1 MSIFENGNAEHYT
14 NYAMLTMMKERLWND
29 WRRFIGQNLITSE
42 FLVNQNFLHGNL
54 SSAIRHMVTPRLA
67 STEFARKMAGLRN
80 VARLVS
86 IEGEHVWGFIQEAII
101 RLDERREGHEHEE
114 QLPSFS
120 DDIVS
125 KADTL
130 ERDDDDDDDEEKT
143 SEMPGKGRMRDST
156 DLIGTAFDAIWI
168 KGEGFHGEISDELKE
183 IVGDGRG

>member
-1 MSIFENGNAEHYT
+1 MSIFEHGNAEHYT

-29 WRRFIGQNLITSE
+29 WKCFIGQNLITSE

-54 SSAIRHMVTPRLA
+54 SSAIRHMTTPRLA
-67 STEFARKMAGLRN
+67 PADLARKMAGLRN
-80 VARLVS
+80 VARVIS
-86 IEGEHVWGFIQEAII
+86 IEGENVWGFIQEAII

-120 DDIVS
+120 DDTIS

-130 ERDDDDDDDEEKT
+130 ERDDDDADDEQIN
-143 SEMPGKGRMRDST
+143 EMPEGRMRDSS
-156 DLIGTAFDAIWI
+156 DLIGTAFDATWI